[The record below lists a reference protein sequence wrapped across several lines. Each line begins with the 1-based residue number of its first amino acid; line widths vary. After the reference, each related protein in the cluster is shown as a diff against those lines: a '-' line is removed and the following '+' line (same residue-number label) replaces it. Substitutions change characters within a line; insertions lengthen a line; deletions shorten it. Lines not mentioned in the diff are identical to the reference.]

1 MKALP
6 HPDNLYLDAAT
17 GWLMLG
23 DPKSAME
30 ELERL
35 SKPSRSRP
43 EVLEMEWSVH
53 ALLQSWKEAYTVADR
68 LVGSAPQLA
77 SGWIHRAYSARRMP
91 GGGLEQAWEVLRPAY
106 EKFPS
111 EEVIAYNL
119 ACYAAQLGRLK
130 EAWEWLE
137 RAGKAAGSLE
147 VIKKRALADN
157 DLEGL
162 WPKLAGL

>member
-35 SKPSRSRP
+35 SKPSRGRP

-53 ALLQSWKEAYTVADR
+53 ALLQS
-68 LVGSAPQLA
+68 
-77 SGWIHRAYSARRMP
+77 
-91 GGGLEQAWEVLRPAY
+91 WEVLRPAY

-119 ACYAAQLGRLK
+119 ACYAAQMGRLK
-130 EAWEWLE
+130 EAWDWLE

-162 WPKLAGL
+162 WPKLAGS